1 MERDLRTQLIWAL
14 YLPSVLVATAIAIL
28 IPVLPVFAGNL
39 TTAYVLVGLLLAGQP
54 LGQILFDLPAG
65 MMLRRFGLRKTM
77 LGGLAVQMVALL
89 LLTQAGH
96 IVVATALL
104 IAVGVGRAIYNL
116 ARHTYLSAAVPA
128 RVRGRAI
135 ATFGGVFRTGKFLGP
150 VLGGWVASAY
160 DLSAAFAVGALL
172 MLAAGVLVW
181 RYMDDAN
188 VPTILNPHHAPPIAQ
203 VIQQHNQTFATAGV
217 GQVLG
222 QLTRQGWQWAIPLY
236 GADVLGLDVQ
246 VIGIVVGVGGALDM
260 LLFYSAGVIMDRF
273 GRKWSIVP
281 SFILQGFGIALIPLT
296 GGAVGLAVV
305 AALIGAANALSSGS
319 MMTLGGD
326 FAPAEAPGE
335 FLGVW
340 RLIGDTGF
348 MGAPMIIGGLAQL
361 FTLPMAVLTIA
372 GFGLGAGV
380 WFALLVPET
389 LRRVP
394 PAPATGD

>member
-1 MERDLRTQLIWAL
+1 MERDLRNQLIWAL
-14 YLPSVLVATAIAIL
+14 YLPSILVATAIAML

-54 LGQILFDLPAG
+54 LGQILFDVPSGL
-65 MMLRRFGLRKTM
+65 MLRQLGLRKTM
-77 LGGLAVQMVALL
+77 LGGLAVQVVALL
-89 LLTQAGH
+89 LLMQAGH
-96 IVVATALL
+96 IITATALL
-104 IAVGVGRAIYNL
+104 MALGVGQAIYNI
-116 ARHTYLSAAVPA
+116 ARHTYLSTAVRPQ
-128 RVRGRAI
+128 VRGRAI

-160 DLSAAFAVGALL
+160 SLEAAFAVGAAL
-172 MLAAGVLVW
+172 MLGAGVFVW
-181 RYMDDAN
+181 RYMHDAN
-188 VPTILNPHHAPPIAQ
+188 APASLSHHAPPIAQ
-203 VIQQHNQTFATAGV
+203 VIRQHNQTFATAGV

-236 GADVLGLDVQ
+236 AADVLGLDVQ

-273 GRKWSIVP
+273 GRKWSIIP
-281 SFILQGFGIALIPLT
+281 SFVLQGIGIALIPLA
-296 GGAVGLAVV
+296 GDVLSLSLV
-305 AALIGAANALSSGS
+305 AALIGASNAISSGC

-326 FAPAEAPGE
+326 LAPADAPGE

-348 MGAPMIIGGLAQL
+348 MGAPIIIGGLAQIFAL
-361 FTLPMAVLTIA
+361 QTAVIAVA
-372 GFGLGAGV
+372 GFGLGTGL

-389 LRRVP
+389 LQRQP
-394 PAPATGD
+394 TPATGD